1 MDPLRRASRHT
12 AALVALVVASIVVA
26 ACGTSSATATPSPTT
41 PPASPSPTSTAQPT
55 PSPDP
60 ATVYAAIERQ
70 VEQIRQLDA
79 KKPVTPAL
87 LDEAQLKKNMTAQ
100 FDKDTP
106 PAVVAA
112 TEKLYQ
118 LLGLIPAGSS
128 LRDLYVQLLGS
139 QVAGYY
145 DPDTKEL
152 YVVSSTGGL
161 GPTERFVF
169 SHEFDH
175 ALQDQNFDLKN
186 LGLDSIG
193 QGDAALAH
201 LSVAEGDATLLMTL
215 WAQSNMTPAEMLAM
229 ATDPV
234 AAEQMQVFN
243 KMPLILRQTL
253 MFPYTSGLQMV
264 TDAYATGGWKSVD
277 ALYAKPPAST
287 EQVLHADKYAAGEA
301 PVEVAFP
308 KDLAKRLGSGWS
320 VDLQDT
326 LGEFQLA
333 TWLENAGV
341 PKAMA
346 TTAAAG
352 WGGDRVALVTNGD
365 RTGAVIDT
373 RWDSPAEA
381 TEFATAAQQALDEIG
396 GHHAMIAIDGTDRV
410 TLFVATDDPTITALG
425 SALGLAG

>member
-1 MDPLRRASRHT
+1 MRQSGDGSPPPRLAPYGRARRPRGRVDRGRGLRQLRRDGHPDQAPT
-12 AALVALVVASIVVA
+12 A
-26 ACGTSSATATPSPTT
+26 P
-41 PPASPSPTSTAQPT
+41 PSPTSTAQPT
-55 PSPDP
+55 PSPDA
-60 ATVYAAIERQ
+60 ATVYAEIERQ
-70 VEQIRQLDA
+70 VQQIRGLEA

-87 LDEAQLKKNMTAQ
+87 LDEVQLKRNMTAQ

-145 DPDTKEL
+145 DPETKEL

-234 AAEQMQVFN
+234 AAEQMQILD
-243 KMPLILRQTL
+243 KMPVILRETL

-264 TDAYATGGWKSVD
+264 TDAYSAGGWEAVD
-277 ALYAKPPAST
+277 ALYKKPPAST

-301 PVEVAFP
+301 PLEVAFP

-320 VDLQDT
+320 VELQDT
-326 LGEFQLA
+326 LGEFQLDVLA
-333 TWLENAGV
+333 GSERQSPRRPRRRRPQAGV
-341 PKAMA
+341 A
-346 TTAAAG
+346 TASR
-352 WGGDRVALVTNGD
+352 WS
-365 RTGAVIDT
+365 RTGIGPARSSTPAGTAPPT
-373 RWDSPAEA
+373 RPSSRPRPSRRS
-381 TEFATAAQQALDEIG
+381 TRSAA
-396 GHHAMIAIDGTDRV
+396 
-410 TLFVATDDPTITALG
+410 ITR
-425 SALGLAG
+425 